1 MLNIGSFFEKFKNAT
16 LKEMMLRQSVIDAV
30 FANINPQIAKAI
42 KIELKDVE
50 LKNKIIKIGQDSL
63 ANEIHFL
70 IFFSDKIK
78 LPFLSI
84 FLNSKLFLFLKI

>member
-16 LKEMMLRQSVIDAV
+16 LKEMLLRQSVIDAV

-50 LKNKIIKIGQDSL
+50 LKNKIIRIRVSAIFK
-63 ANEIHFL
+63 NEIFMKKTSIL
-70 IFFSDKIK
+70 NAIKDKNPSLTIID
-78 LPFLSI
+78 LQ
-84 FLNSKLFLFLKI
+84 

>member
-30 FANINPQIAKAI
+30 FANVNPQIAKAI

-50 LKNKIIKIGQDSL
+50 LKNKIIRIRVSAIFK
-63 ANEIHFL
+63 NEIFIKKTL
-70 IFFSDKIK
+70 ILNAIK
-78 LPFLSI
+78 EKNPNQIIIDLQ
-84 FLNSKLFLFLKI
+84 